1 MQFEAFLQP
10 VSGLFQEAMQQPVIT
25 TEAPAPAAKPSTK
38 ASKSAAAP
46 PAGPSGAAPVPL
58 GIQLLLDLQLCE
70 LPWEA
75 LPALRQSCG
84 SIARCVSLAQ
94 LQHLQQ
100 PPNASGQQPPVAQP
114 AAANSSAGSPAAVLE
129 LNRLSFLVDPLHLMS
144 SVAEGPR
151 CYCAPLL
158 PSFRCA
164 MVCVCR
170 HLPCS
175 RNATTVIFSGTAQQC
190 SGIEQA

>member
-10 VSGLFQEAMQQPVIT
+10 LSGLLQEAMQQPVIPV
-25 TEAPAPAAKPSTK
+25 EAPAPAAKPGTK
-38 ASKSAAAP
+38 ASKSAAAS
-46 PAGPSGAAPVPL
+46 PAGPLGAAPIPL

-75 LPALRQSCG
+75 LPTLRQSCG

-100 PPNASGQQPPVAQP
+100 QPHASGQQLPVAQP
-114 AAANSSAGSPAAVLE
+114 AAGNGSRSGGSPAAVLE
-129 LNRLSFLVDPLHLMS
+129 LNRLSYLVDPLHLMS

-158 PSFRCA
+158 PSFRCV
-164 MVCVCR
+164 MVWV
-170 HLPCS
+170 CS
-175 RNATTVIFSGTAQQC
+175 RLPTWAVWTTAKNAPNDTKLCG
-190 SGIEQA
+190 